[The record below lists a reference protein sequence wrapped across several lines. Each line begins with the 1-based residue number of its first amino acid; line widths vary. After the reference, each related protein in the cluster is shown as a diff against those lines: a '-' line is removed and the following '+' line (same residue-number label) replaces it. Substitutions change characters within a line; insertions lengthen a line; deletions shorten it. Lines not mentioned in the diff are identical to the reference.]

1 MNYNFSDISKIPEYL
16 SEMQKRQNDF
26 DKKLKTIEKEFD
38 RKLREKNQE
47 ISELKRQINSNEIL
61 ANCRRNNEIFDNL
74 STRLNDA
81 ERAIKQAISKAAK
94 IEKLA
99 DDADET
105 LGCLKKKIEEMQK
118 ILELKDSI
126 KETIKID
133 DSIKQEINKDYYL
146 VCPKCE
152 CRNPHIENVNVDI
165 DHRDFNVSYCCACNK
180 ETESSSLSLLINE
193 NKPTNLC
200 PIHSNKSLKTFCN
213 KCKRFFCESCEKDE
227 DSHQKYLVNY
237 TKIMSKDDVDLMES
251 ISEKFECKNK
261 EIYKK
266 IFGDYFKELK
276 KFDVE
281 KYYLKGTL
289 KEHNDKISCLI
300 LLQSGFIATGSFDTT
315 IRIWDLEKSSCVK
328 KIQDLGDVLALLEFE
343 PGKLISASNSST
355 ILLWDINSNNNEHIG
370 FFSDYE
376 LVNCLVK
383 FDDKYF
389 ASPSNGP
396 YIIIWDYYLKVPIRK
411 VNLHKDYISA
421 LIKLNEN
428 NLCAGSHDKLI
439 IIWDWKKEQIIK
451 ELSGHN
457 GKVTCLCQMDDD
469 ILLSGSCDKTIK
481 VWKNYKCI
489 ETIKIDTDSIRVLLK
504 INNDYFAGNSS
515 GEIIIWDMN
524 NFSISDK
531 FKGHNLVVTGLIKNK
546 NNELVSC
553 SDDTTIKI
561 WEKNYI

>member
-1 MNYNFSDISKIPEYL
+1 
-16 SEMQKRQNDF
+16 
-26 DKKLKTIEKEFD
+26 
-38 RKLREKNQE
+38 
-47 ISELKRQINSNEIL
+47 
-61 ANCRRNNEIFDNL
+61 
-74 STRLNDA
+74 
-81 ERAIKQAISKAAK
+81 
-94 IEKLA
+94 
-99 DDADET
+99 
-105 LGCLKKKIEEMQK
+105 
-118 ILELKDSI
+118 
-126 KETIKID
+126 
-133 DSIKQEINKDYYL
+133 
-146 VCPKCE
+146 
-152 CRNPHIENVNVDI
+152 
-165 DHRDFNVSYCCACNK
+165 
-180 ETESSSLSLLINE
+180 
-193 NKPTNLC
+193 
-200 PIHSNKSLKTFCN
+200 
-213 KCKRFFCESCEKDE
+213 
-227 DSHQKYLVNY
+227 
-237 TKIMSKDDVDLMES
+237 
-251 ISEKFECKNK
+251 
-261 EIYKK
+261 
-266 IFGDYFKELK
+266 
-276 KFDVE
+276 
-281 KYYLKGTL
+281 
-289 KEHNDKISCLI
+289 
-300 LLQSGFIATGSFDTT
+300 
-315 IRIWDLEKSSCVK
+315 
-328 KIQDLGDVLALLEFE
+328 LALLEFE
-343 PGKLISASNSST
+343 PGKLISASIYST
-355 ILLWDINSNNNEHIG
+355 ILLWDINSNNNEYIG

-389 ASPSNGP
+389 ASASNGP

-515 GEIIIWDMN
+515 GEIIIWDMK
-524 NFSISDK
+524 NFLISDK

>member
-1 MNYNFSDISKIPEYL
+1 MKGNFSDINKIPEFLKELY
-16 SEMQKRQNDF
+16 ERQNEL
-26 DKKLKTIEKEFD
+26 DKKIKTIEKE
-38 RKLREKNQE
+38 KNQP
-47 ISELKRQINSNEIL
+47 ISELKRQIKNEIY
-61 ANCRRNNEIFDNL
+61 DNL
-74 STRLNDA
+74 STKLNDA
-81 ERAIKQAISKAAK
+81 EKTIKKAISKASK

-99 DDADET
+99 NNTDKT
-105 LGCLKKKIEEMQK
+105 LDYLKKTIEEMQQ
-118 ILELKDSI
+118 ILELKDSIKKDSI

-133 DSIKQEINKDYYL
+133 DSINQSKDYYL
-146 VCPKCE
+146 VCPNCQ
-152 CRNPHIENVNVDI
+152 CRNPHIENVNIDI
-165 DHRDFNVSYCCACNK
+165 DQRDFNVSYYCACNILNK
-180 ETESSSLSLLINE
+180 EPKISSLSLLINE
-193 NKPTNLC
+193 NIPANLC
-200 PIHSNKSLKTFCN
+200 PIHSNKTLKTFCN
-213 KCKRFFCESCEKDE
+213 ICKKSFCESCEKDIY
-227 DSHQKYLVNY
+227 SHQEYLVNY
-237 TKIMSKDDVDLMES
+237 TKMMSKEDAELMKL
-251 ISEKFECKNK
+251 ISEKFECQNK

-266 IFGDYFKELK
+266 IFEDYFKELK
-276 KFDVE
+276 K
-281 KYYLKGTL
+281 TL
-289 KEHNDKISCLI
+289 WEHHDKISCLI
-300 LLQSGFIATGSFDTT
+300 LLQSGFIATGSFDKT

-343 PGKLISASNSST
+343 PGKLISASISST

-504 INNDYFAGNSS
+504 INNDYFAGNSE

-524 NFSISDK
+524 NFLIRDT
-531 FKGHNLVVTGLIKNK
+531 FKGHDSVITGLIKNN

-553 SDDTTIKI
+553 SDDNTIKI
-561 WEKNYI
+561 WEKDYI